1 MPALRTTDEP
11 RDAQD
16 AHCRVA
22 REVSKGVSDEHRVV
36 SRTGVIL
43 TDPDLTRTLHELEQI
58 GYLDAQPGLEL
69 W

>member
-1 MPALRTTDEP
+1 MPALRTTSQP
-11 RDAQD
+11 REAQD

-22 REVSKGVSDEHRVV
+22 REVSWGVCEHRSV

-43 TDPDLTRTLHELEQI
+43 TDPDLARTLLELEQI